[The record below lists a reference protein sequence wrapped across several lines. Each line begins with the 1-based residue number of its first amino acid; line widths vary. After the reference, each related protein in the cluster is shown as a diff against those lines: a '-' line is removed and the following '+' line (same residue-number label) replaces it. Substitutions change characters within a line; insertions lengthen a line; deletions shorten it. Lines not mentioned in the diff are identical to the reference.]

1 MDGGLR
7 RGGECAHVRQM
18 GVLLSHVHDDS
29 THRHGVGEVDGGQAG
44 RQLQSREPRED
55 SDAHARGNESQ
66 CCEVVLTGGEA
77 PAFESGRGARMVDD
91 LARRPGPH
99 VVVDPVF
106 VLEVDEWHRLS
117 TGEPVAFG
125 DHDPIV
131 IVEERDTPHLRQV
144 DLPVLRNLRPDLDE
158 AVPAPV
164 LCRLVELDIET
175 QVRMVLGDGFDDA
188 RQQTRI
194 ERGERRDPQPGSADI
209 AEALDQIV
217 EAADR
222 GEDLCR
228 VVGQASAELGDLDA
242 APGPVGGAVCPPVR
256 GRVRDYSKLSAVV
269 ISTTWVQ

>member
-1 MDGGLR
+1 
-7 RGGECAHVRQM
+7 
-18 GVLLSHVHDDS
+18 
-29 THRHGVGEVDGGQAG
+29 
-44 RQLQSREPRED
+44 
-55 SDAHARGNESQ
+55 
-66 CCEVVLTGGEA
+66 
-77 PAFESGRGARMVDD
+77 MVDD
-91 LARRPGPH
+91 LARGPGPH

-106 VLEVDEWHRLS
+106 VLEIDKWHRLT

-164 LCRLVELDIET
+164 LRRLVELDVET
-175 QVRMVLGDGFDDA
+175 QVRMILGHGFDDP
-188 RQQTRI
+188 RQQPRI
-194 ERGERRDPQPGSADI
+194 ERGERRDLQPGSVDV
-209 AEALDQIV
+209 AETLDQIV

-242 APGPVGGAVCPPVR
+242 APRTLVERRPNSLLQGGDVLADGRRCVVEALR
-256 GRVRDYSKLSAVV
+256 GSDDGTGGRDGTPHPQAIEIPHALKSSRRQSEKSLG
-269 ISTTWVQ
+269 TT